1 MQKFTLDCIVY
12 GITENNNSIFRDEN
26 TIGYLFENS
35 GNCPVQINNIK
46 LNSGDVFK
54 TFEPL
59 CEDLTKYRVVFL
71 TNGQN
76 LQPCVN
82 NFAQLTT
89 IIYSRA
95 ND

>member
-1 MQKFTLDCIVY
+1 MQKFTLDCILY
-12 GITENNNSIFRDEN
+12 GISDNNNSIFRNDK

-35 GNCPVQINNIK
+35 GNCPLQINNIR
-46 LNSGDVFK
+46 LNSGDVLK

-59 CEDLTKYRVVFL
+59 CEDLTRYKVNFI
-71 TNGQN
+71 TQGQN

-82 NFAQLTT
+82 NNAQLTA
-89 IIYSRA
+89 IIYSK

>member
-12 GITENNNSIFRDEN
+12 GITENNNNIFRDDK
-26 TIGYLFENS
+26 TIGYIFENS

-59 CEDLTKYRVVFL
+59 CEDQTRYRIVFL
-71 TNGQN
+71 TQN
-76 LQPCVN
+76 QGLTTCVN
-82 NFAQLTT
+82 NFAQLTA
-89 IIYSRA
+89 IIYSK

>member
-12 GITENNNSIFRDEN
+12 GISDNNNSIFRNDK

-35 GNCPVQINNIK
+35 GNCPLQINNIR

-59 CEDLTKYRVVFL
+59 CEDLTRYKVNFITNNQGL
-71 TNGQN
+71 T
-76 LQPCVN
+76 PCVQ
-82 NFAQLTT
+82 NFAQLTA
-89 IIYSRA
+89 IIYSK

>member
-1 MQKFTLDCIVY
+1 MQKFTLDCILY
-12 GITENNNSIFRDEN
+12 GINENNNSIFRDEK

-35 GNCPVQINNIK
+35 GNCPVQINNIR

-59 CEDLTKYRVVFL
+59 CEDLTRYRVVFL
-71 TNGQN
+71 NQN
-76 LQPCVN
+76 QSLTACVN
-82 NFAQLTT
+82 NFAQLTA
-89 IIYSRA
+89 IIYSK